1 MFTLLSMQQDMK
13 GGGSYQYHLPLDY
26 QQILQLATNPVY
38 QLSLSPTSSLSL
50 SLSCKVW
57 PSRYSSISFTYLI
70 TFSLTIFLTAYNLDD
85 IFINTLSN
93 RTHTR
98 ATNFIHTF

>member
-50 SLSCKVW
+50 SLVRFGHLDI
-57 PSRYSSISFTYLI
+57 PL
-70 TFSLTIFLTAYNLDD
+70 FL
-85 IFINTLSN
+85 S
-93 RTHTR
+93 HT
-98 ATNFIHTF
+98 

>member
-38 QLSLSPTSSLSL
+38 QLSLSPTSSL